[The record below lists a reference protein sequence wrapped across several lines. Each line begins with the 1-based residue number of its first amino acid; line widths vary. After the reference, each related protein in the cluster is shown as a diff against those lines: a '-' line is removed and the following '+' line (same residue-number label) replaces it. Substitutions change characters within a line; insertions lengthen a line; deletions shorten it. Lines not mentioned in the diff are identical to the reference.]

1 MDFTRYLSSCEN
13 HFKISRNT
21 LEVLKYE
28 MLRSGKGS
36 RVLAQC
42 VGTATCQSPGASSC
56 PHIRG
61 DLQMFESLE
70 YFEARPNY
78 FALILKTLGPAQ
90 RDEHRDY

>member
-1 MDFTRYLSSCEN
+1 MGFTGYLNSYGT
-13 HFKISRNT
+13 HFKISNNT
-21 LEVLKYE
+21 TEVLKYE
-28 MLRSGKGS
+28 ILGSGKGN

-42 VGTATCQSPGASSC
+42 ISTTTCQSPGASFC

-90 RDEHRDY
+90 

>member
-1 MDFTRYLSSCEN
+1 MGITGCLNSYGT
-13 HFKISRNT
+13 HFKISNNT
-21 LEVLKYE
+21 TEVLKYE
-28 MLRSGKGS
+28 MLGSGKGN

-42 VGTATCQSPGASSC
+42 ISTTTRQSPGASLC

-78 FALILKTLGPAQ
+78 FALVLKTLGPAQ
-90 RDEHRDY
+90 